1 MSGCN
6 TEIKHKENLF
16 HVQIQDKGRGAN
28 YIESIIYKSG
38 RVLTSK
44 KIFYTSFLSNK
55 NLGEK
60 IQQLIKEQHNTVIK
74 EIKEGKFD
82 HL

>member
-1 MSGCN
+1 MSGYN
-6 TEIKHKENLF
+6 TEVKHKEKLF
-16 HVQIQDKGRGAN
+16 HVQTQDKGRGAN
-28 YIESIIYKSG
+28 YIESTIYRSG

-44 KIFYTSFLSNK
+44 KYFYTSLLNYK

-60 IQQLIKEQHNTVIK
+60 IQQLIKEQHNAVIK

>member
-1 MSGCN
+1 MSGYN
-6 TEIKHKENLF
+6 TEIKHKEKLF
-16 HVQIQDKGRGAN
+16 HVQTQDKGRGAN
-28 YIESIIYKSG
+28 YIESTIYRSG

-44 KIFYTSFLSNK
+44 KNFYTSFLGSK

-60 IQQLIKEQHNTVIK
+60 IRQLIKEQHNSLIK

>member
-1 MSGCN
+1 MLGYN
-6 TEIKHKENLF
+6 TEVKHKDKLF
-16 HVQIQDKGRGAN
+16 HVQTQDKGRGAN
-28 YIESIIYKSG
+28 YIESTIYRSG

-44 KIFYTSFLSNK
+44 KKFYTSFLNNK

-60 IQQLIKEQHNTVIK
+60 IQQLIKEQHNTVIQ
-74 EIKEGKFD
+74 EIKEGRFD

>member
-1 MSGCN
+1 MSGYN
-6 TEIKHKENLF
+6 TEVKHNEALF
-16 HVQIQDKGRGAN
+16 HVQTQDKGRGAN

-44 KIFYTSFLSNK
+44 KNFYTSSLNNK

-60 IQQLIKEQHNTVIK
+60 IQQLSKEQHNSVIK

>member
-1 MSGCN
+1 MPGYN
-6 TEIKHKENLF
+6 TEIKHKEKLF
-16 HVQIQDKGRGAN
+16 HVQTQDKGRSAN

-38 RVLTSK
+38 KVLTSK
-44 KIFYTSFLSNK
+44 KIFYTPFLSIK

-74 EIKEGKFD
+74 EIEEGKFD

>member
-1 MSGCN
+1 MPGYN
-6 TEIKHKENLF
+6 TEVKHNEALF
-16 HVQIQDKGRGAN
+16 HVQTQDKGRGAN
-28 YIESIIYKSG
+28 YIESIVYKSG

-44 KIFYTSFLSNK
+44 KYFYTAFLSSK

-74 EIKEGKFD
+74 EIEEGRFD

>member
-1 MSGCN
+1 MSGYN
-6 TEIKHKENLF
+6 TEVKHKEKLF
-16 HVQIQDKGRGAN
+16 HVQTQDKGRGAN
-28 YIESIIYKSG
+28 YIESTIYRSG

-44 KIFYTSFLSNK
+44 KNFYTSFLYSK

-60 IQQLIKEQHNTVIK
+60 IQQLIKEQHNTVIQ